1 MPCSVLLVTGP
12 PYNQRMKQVL
22 DFLPAV
28 AFLAA
33 YVLGDIYQATI
44 ALIAS
49 LALVVIAYGILERRL
64 HKTHFITLLVAAAL
78 GGLTLY
84 VHDPRFIKFK
94 PTAVY
99 ALFALALL
107 GSQIFGQKVLMQRF
121 GSKMVD
127 LPEALWR
134 KINLAW
140 AVFFVGLAAL
150 NLFVAQEF
158 SEATWVK
165 FKVFGFTALTFAFL
179 IAHAPFVARYL
190 PKEE

>member
-1 MPCSVLLVTGP
+1 
-12 PYNQRMKQVL
+12 MKQVL

-49 LALVVIAYGILERRL
+49 LALVVIAYAILERRL

-99 ALFALALL
+99 ALFALALGAEGVAGALQGLRAFGRSVPPHVCSEL
-107 GSQIFGQKVLMQRF
+107 GSTPR
-121 GSKMVD
+121 S
-127 LPEALWR
+127 
-134 KINLAW
+134 
-140 AVFFVGLAAL
+140 AA
-150 NLFVAQEF
+150 
-158 SEATWVK
+158 
-165 FKVFGFTALTFAFL
+165 
-179 IAHAPFVARYL
+179 
-190 PKEE
+190 